1 MAGGL
6 VECILL
12 MNEVWNAYGNQEI
25 ELLGGVGAMRDKKG
39 QIMEESLLRTD
50 AWEFKVGFRPPIWCF
65 IDEEGNVTLSKYTAQ
80 WERLN
85 QAFEA
90 PPENSS

>member
-1 MAGGL
+1 MV

-12 MNEVWNAYGNQEI
+12 MQEVWNPYGSQSI
-25 ELLGGVGAMRDKKG
+25 ELIGGVGAMRNKRG
-39 QIMEESLLRTD
+39 EIMEESLLQVD

-65 IDEEGNVTLSKYTAQ
+65 IDEEGNVTLSKYSAQ
-80 WERLN
+80 YERMN
-85 QAFEA
+85 SIFEA

>member
-12 MNEVWNAYGNQEI
+12 MQEVWNPYGSQNV
-25 ELLGGVGAMRDKKG
+25 ELQGGVGAMRNKRG
-39 QIMEESLLRTD
+39 EVMEESLLQTD

-65 IDEEGNVTLSKYTAQ
+65 IDKEGNVTLSKYSAQ
-80 WERLN
+80 YESFNRL
-85 QAFEA
+85 
-90 PPENSS
+90 PPETP

>member
-25 ELLGGVGAMRDKKG
+25 ELLGGVGAMRNKRG
-39 QIMEESLLRTD
+39 EILEESLVRTE
-50 AWEFKVGFRPPIWCF
+50 AWEFRVGFRPPIWCF

-85 QAFEA
+85 QVFEA
-90 PPENSS
+90 PSENNP